1 MVSQFISKNCTNTND
16 FARNGSAILVNTH
29 YMNEAE
35 QSNRMCVMVAGCKV
49 VEGSASEIKSAK
61 ACKLF
66 VSSIL
71 QPVF

>member
-1 MVSQFISKNCTNTND
+1 MPFLITLLILKMRSVS
-16 FARNGSAILVNTH
+16 ILDKVMTQSLQNSIVASRKV
-29 YMNEAE
+29 AE
-35 QSNRMCVMVAGCKV
+35 N
-49 VEGSASEIKSAK
+49 SASEIKSAK